1 MVNYYTIL
9 GLGKDASQSEIIKS
23 YRYLALK
30 YHPDRNNNSEEA
42 KQKFI
47 QIVEAYQV
55 LSNEQSRK
63 EYDITTHYGSALH
76 RWRNWQVPGYGDFGR
91 VHIYTSR
98 SHRPKTSSNSST
110 SSGNNNNNN
119 NNNIK
124 SNNSMGY
131 ISKNAGTRIRK
142 ARMVI
147 FSSLASAVRSVTLP
161 DTEK

>member
-1 MVNYYTIL
+1 VANYYTIL
-9 GLGKDASQSEIIKS
+9 GLGRDASKSEIIKS

-42 KQKFI
+42 NQKFM
-47 QIVEAYQV
+47 QIVEAYEV
-55 LSNEQSRK
+55 LSNEQSRR

-76 RWRNWQVPGYGDFGR
+76 RWCNWQVPSYGDFGR
-91 VHIYTSR
+91 VHIYRNT

-110 SSGNNNNNN
+110 SSGS
-119 NNNIK
+119 NIK
-124 SNNSMGY
+124 NNNSMGY

>member
-9 GLGKDASQSEIIKS
+9 GLGKDASRSEIIKS

-42 KQKFI
+42 RQKFM

-55 LSNEQSRK
+55 LSNEQSRRD
-63 EYDITTHYGSALH
+63 YDITSRYGSALH
-76 RWRNWQVPGYGDFGR
+76 RWRNWEVPSYGDFGR
-91 VHIYTSR
+91 AHIYTNKSY
-98 SHRPKTSSNSST
+98 RPKTSSDST
-110 SSGNNNNNN
+110 NRGSAD
-119 NNNIK
+119 IK

-131 ISKNAGTRIRK
+131 ISKNATTRIRK